1 MGALARIVSQVVALT
16 INHLK
21 TIAVISP
28 CRLLD
33 SAYSLKKFTMVN
45 IPKWLL
51 LMSLTVTGWPIG
63 QIQMAHGQAADGD
76 TVTTQATSNTHGV
89 GSDKNEANLT
99 STERP
104 LDHWLQQLSSD
115 QYRVRQ
121 AASQKILQFG
131 DEAVQP
137 LVTLTKSG
145 QLEASER
152 AISILQALAARQA
165 PDDEDGAY
173 GALNT
178 IADNSP
184 SSSAIRARS
193 ALKSLGIDR
202 TRFAY
207 ESLLVA
213 GVKLG
218 YQEFVIE
225 NRSINENAVRID
237 SKWNGDVSVLR
248 WLKWVKLTGYA
259 ILEGP
264 AVNREVLER
273 LVQMPDLHTIT
284 MRNSKLEA
292 NVLEPLAKLSRI
304 DLLEF
309 RYVKLSREDAE
320 QIAKLPIRVQ
330 LSLMGT
336 DLDDGANQMLRE
348 KLAGLKIDIKQ
359 GGFLGVQCNSFAPFC
374 QIDRI
379 VTGGAAEDAGMM
391 PGDVVEKIDEA
402 PIANFTDLQTEIS
415 KHRADDE
422 LTLHVDR
429 QGDKLVI
436 KVKLKRL
443 AND

>member
-1 MGALARIVSQVVALT
+1 MAAAPVLDRERLADRSASDGSGT
-16 INHLK
+16 I
-21 TIAVISP
+21 S
-28 CRLLD
+28 R
-33 SAYSLKKFTMVN
+33 
-45 IPKWLL
+45 
-51 LMSLTVTGWPIG
+51 G
-63 QIQMAHGQAADGD
+63 DG
-76 TVTTQATSNTHGV
+76 NRY
-89 GSDKNEANLT
+89 T
-99 STERP
+99 STSSTDTIGTVKDDATQPSPEQP
-104 LDHWLQQLSSD
+104 LEYWLQQLSSD

-121 AASQKILQFG
+121 VASQKVLQFG

-152 AISILQALAARQA
+152 AISILQEIAARQA
-165 PDDEDGAY
+165 PDDEQGAY
-173 GALNT
+173 GALFS

-193 ALKSLGIDR
+193 ALKSLGIER

-207 ESLLVA
+207 ESLLLA

-237 SKWNGDVSVLR
+237 AKWNGDVAALR

-264 AVNREVLER
+264 AVNRDVLER

-284 MRNSKLEA
+284 MRNSKLEP

-309 RYVKLSREDAE
+309 RYVTLSQADAE

-336 DLDDGANQMLRE
+336 DLDEGANRMLRE

-422 LTLHVDR
+422 LTLNVDR
-429 QGDKLVI
+429 QGHKLIV